1 MNITRAL
8 EVALPELPAKRM
20 AERYPRIPPDVV
32 FKEHIEEGERVVKAV
47 VPGVD
52 AMYSFP
58 PENWQLIE
66 MFNGE
71 RSYEEIADLFSQ
83 KTGVLYSADVV
94 REFADGVEAM
104 NFWYKTPQEKNIK
117 LMQKSA
123 EERRKLLREKSRW
136 GDLSTIKFPAI
147 NPDAFLTWLYKHLSF
162 IFTWWFTALTLAAFA
177 FTIWVFVT
185 HWSEIG
191 HDTFQF
197 YNFNNKTW
205 FDVAVFWIV
214 GASLLCV
221 HEMAHGFT
229 CKHYGAKVPAMGF
242 LLLYLTPAFY
252 TDTTEGEVLG
262 NQHQRLMIAVS
273 GVWSELII
281 CAIATPL
288 WWGTAPGTAIHDLSY
303 LIILFTG
310 IAVIL
315 INWNPLM
322 KLDGYYML
330 CEILGI
336 ADLKEAST
344 VYLSSWVKKNVWRLP
359 VEVPYVPKRRRVGY
373 AIYAVLSGL
382 YSYSVLYVFASFI
395 GNIFRNFTHEWAFI
409 PEYGTAYLIFQGRIR
424 TLVNFMKFVYL
435 DKKDRIRRWFAG
447 ERKWA
452 AAAAAAVLL
461 LAPIWHESAQGR
473 FVLEPENM
481 AVIRTMV
488 PGIVTQVDASEGQAV
503 RPGAPLFR
511 LRNLQVE
518 SKLARTSAGYLMAA
532 ARKNAAVF
540 QNADYGVAERERQ
553 AMQDQTHT
561 FQREAD
567 DLRLEAPIG
576 GVVLTPRTTDW
587 LGAYVAAGTELAQ
600 VGETG
605 RLRAR
610 IYVSEHDMKR
620 FGANASAKLHVD
632 GMFRKWDAQSVS
644 VSPVSSE
651 IAPNL
656 MDLSKFAGMKAPNF
670 YVVSL
675 LVNNSDGR
683 LFPGM
688 IGTARIYGRR
698 RSVAAFALQAVADFV
713 GRKIW

>member
-8 EVALPELPAKRM
+8 DVALPELPAKMM

-32 FKEHIEEGERVVKAV
+32 FKEHIEEGERIVKAV

-58 PENWQLIE
+58 PAAWQLIE
-66 MFNGE
+66 LFNGE
-71 RSYEEIADLFSQ
+71 RSYEEVAELFTEQ
-83 KTGVLYSADVV
+83 TGVQYSADTV

-104 NFWYKTPQEKNIK
+104 NFWYKTPQEKNVK

-123 EERRKLLREKSRW
+123 DERRKILKGKSRW
-136 GDLSTIKFPAI
+136 GDLSTIKFPAV
-147 NPDAFLTWLYKHLSF
+147 NPDGFLTWLYKHLSF
-162 IFTWWFTALTLAAFA
+162 VYTPWFTVLTLIAFA
-177 FTIWVFVT
+177 FTTWIFVT
-185 HWSEIG
+185 HWSDIG
-191 HDTFQF
+191 HDTFEF

-205 FDVAVFWIV
+205 FDVAVFWLV
-214 GASLLCV
+214 GACLLCI

-262 NQHQRLMIAVS
+262 NQWQRLMIAVS

-288 WWGTAPGTAIHDLSY
+288 WWGTAPGTAVHDIAY

-322 KLDGYYML
+322 KLDGYYIL

-336 ADLKEAST
+336 PDLKEAST
-344 VYLSSWVKKNVWRLP
+344 VYLSSWVKKNIWRLP
-359 VEVPYVPKRRRVGY
+359 VEVPYVPKRRRLGF

-395 GNIFRNFTHEWAFI
+395 GNIFKNFTHDWAFI

-435 DKKDRIRRWFAG
+435 DKKDRIRRWFSG
-447 ERKWA
+447 DRKWVTGA
-452 AAAAAAVLL
+452 AAAILL
-461 LAPIWHESAQGR
+461 VAPIWHESAEGR
-473 FVLEPENM
+473 FVLEPERL
-481 AVIRTMV
+481 AVVRAAV
-488 PGIVTQVDASEGQAV
+488 PGIVTQVDVDEGQPVKA
-503 RPGAPLFR
+503 GAPLFR
-511 LRNLQVE
+511 LRNLQIE
-518 SKLARTSAGYLMAA
+518 SKVAQSSAHYQLALAK
-532 ARKNAAVF
+532 KNAAVL
-540 QNADYGVAERERQ
+540 QNADYGVVDREREATQQR
-553 AMQDQTHT
+553 ART
-561 FQREAD
+561 FENEAA
-567 DLRLEAPIG
+567 DLRLASPIAG
-576 GVVLTPRTTDW
+576 TVLTPRLRD
-587 LGAYVAAGTELAQ
+587 LVGGYVAAGTELAQ
-600 VGETG
+600 VGDASK
-605 RLRAR
+605 LRAR
-610 IYVSEHDMKR
+610 IYISEHDMNR
-620 FGANASAKLHVD
+620 FGAGASARLHVD
-632 GMFRKWDAQSVS
+632 GMFRKWDAQSVTI
-644 VSPVSSE
+644 SPVSSE

-670 YVVSL
+670 YVASI
-675 LVNNSDGR
+675 LVDNSDAR
-683 LFPGM
+683 LAPGM
-688 IGTARIYGRR
+688 IGTARVYGHR
-698 RSVAAFALQAVADFV
+698 RSIAAFALQAVADFL